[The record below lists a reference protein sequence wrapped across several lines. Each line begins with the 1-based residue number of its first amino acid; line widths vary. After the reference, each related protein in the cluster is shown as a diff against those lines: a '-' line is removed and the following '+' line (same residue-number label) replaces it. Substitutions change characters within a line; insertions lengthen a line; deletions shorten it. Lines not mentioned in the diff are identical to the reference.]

1 MATYDR
7 VRDLPLEIDSYR
19 LEPLEVQASH
29 DFTRLTTVIH
39 LEGGGHEGVGEDV
52 TYSGEDQVA
61 LQAAG
66 PTLQLAGSH
75 TLDSFSQ
82 LLDRLALFPSGP
94 GMAAFLDY
102 RRWAYESAALDL
114 ALRQAGL
121 SLGEAVGREPRPL
134 TFVVSLRV
142 ERPPAADPVPL
153 LLERYPTLRFKLDPT
168 DEWDAALVSV
178 LGETGAVDTVDL
190 KGAYKGT
197 PVDQP
202 GNPAL
207 YEMVADGFPSAWIED
222 PDLNDETN
230 PILEPHRDRITWDA
244 PIHSVAD
251 IEALPFPPQILNFKP
266 SRFGSV
272 QRLFD
277 GYDYCAENGIAIY
290 GGGQWELGPGRGQ
303 IQYLA
308 SLFHPS
314 TPNDVAPAA
323 FNIHA
328 STRRPAAD
336 EPARASRPSP
346 TGFRWGDAAEPRP
359 RRRPAGSSAGGRCVR
374 RRAFPRCRGCAP
386 AGA

>member
-1 MATYDR
+1 MATYDS
-7 VRDLPLEIDSYR
+7 VRDLPLEIESYR

-29 DFTRLTTVIH
+29 DFTRLTTVVH

-61 LQAAG
+61 LQAEG
-66 PTLQLAGSH
+66 PALPLAGSF
-75 TLDSFSQ
+75 TLDDFSA
-82 LLDRLALFPSGP
+82 LLDGLELFPSGP
-94 GMAAFLDY
+94 GMPAFRDY

-121 SLGEAVGREPRPL
+121 SLAEAVGREAQPV
-134 TFVVSLRV
+134 TFVVSLRI
-142 ERPPAADPVPL
+142 EQPPRPDPVPL
-153 LLERYPTLRFKLDPT
+153 LLERYPSLRFKLDPT
-168 DEWDAALVSV
+168 GEWDEALVST
-178 LGETGAVDTVDL
+178 LAATGAVDTVDL

-202 GNPAL
+202 GDPEL
-207 YEMVADGFPSAWIED
+207 YRLVAEGFPAAWIED
-222 PDLNDETN
+222 PDLNDGTD
-230 PILEPHRDRITWDA
+230 PVLEPHRDRITWDA

-251 IEALPFPPQILNFKP
+251 IEDLPFPPRTLNFKP

-277 GYDYCAENGIAIY
+277 AYDHCAEHGIAVY

-308 SLFHPS
+308 SVFHPS

-323 FNIHA
+323 FNIHRLDPPPGLPT
-328 STRRPAAD
+328 SPLPP
-336 EPARASRPSP
+336 EPSA
-346 TGFRWGDAAEPRP
+346 TGFRWGESP
-359 RRRPAGSSAGGRCVR
+359 
-374 RRAFPRCRGCAP
+374 
-386 AGA
+386 

>member
-7 VRDLPLEIDSYR
+7 VRELPLEIESYR

-52 TYSGEDQVA
+52 TYSSEDQLA
-61 LQAAG
+61 LQAEG
-66 PTLQLAGSH
+66 PTLPLAGSH

-82 LLDRLALFPSGP
+82 LLERLALFPSGP
-94 GMAAFLDY
+94 GMAAFQDY

-121 SLGEAVGREPRPL
+121 TLAEAVGREAQPVN
-134 TFVVSLRV
+134 FVVSLRI
-142 ERPPAADPVPL
+142 EQPPRPDPVPL
-153 LLERYPTLRFKLDPT
+153 LLERYPSLRFKLDPT
-168 DEWDAALVSV
+168 SDWDAGLVAT
-178 LGETGAVDTVDL
+178 LGATGAVDTVDL

-202 GNPAL
+202 GDPEL
-207 YEMVADGFPSAWIED
+207 YRMVAEGFPTAWIED
-222 PDLNDETN
+222 PDLNDGTG
-230 PILEPHRDRITWDA
+230 PVLDPYRDRITWDA

-251 IEALPFPPQILNFKP
+251 IEKLPFPPKTLNFKP

-277 GYDYCAENGIAIY
+277 AYDYCEERGIAMY

-308 SLFHPS
+308 SVFHPS

-323 FNIHA
+323 FNIHRLDPPPGLPT
-328 STRRPAAD
+328 SPLPAQ
-336 EPARASRPSP
+336 PSAA
-346 TGFRWGDAAEPRP
+346 GFRWG
-359 RRRPAGSSAGGRCVR
+359 
-374 RRAFPRCRGCAP
+374 
-386 AGA
+386 

>member
-7 VRDLPLEIDSYR
+7 VRDLPLEIESYR

-61 LQAAG
+61 LQAEG
-66 PTLQLAGSH
+66 PTLPLAGSH

-82 LLDRLALFPSGP
+82 LLDGLALFPSGP

-121 SLGEAVGREPRPL
+121 SLGEAVGRELRQL
-134 TFVVSLRV
+134 TFVVSLRI

-168 DEWDAALVSV
+168 DEWDAALVSA

-222 PDLNDETN
+222 PDLNDQTN

-251 IEALPFPPQILNFKP
+251 IAALPFAPKTLNFKP

-303 IQYLA
+303 IQLLA

-323 FNIHA
+323 FNIHRLDPPPGLPTSPLDLQA
-328 STRRPAAD
+328 
-336 EPARASRPSP
+336 SP
-346 TGFRWGDAAEPRP
+346 TGFRSGDA
-359 RRRPAGSSAGGRCVR
+359 GS
-374 RRAFPRCRGCAP
+374 
-386 AGA
+386 